1 MRILIYELI
10 PLILTQ
16 RRFKIDD
23 RLQTSARGR
32 NWLAELQVAANLNA
46 ASAIF
51 ALFTLLSAAA
61 ARQHRLSS
69 QEASWLH
76 SSTALRIL
84 HYSARIIPG
93 ARLQTLVAAL
103 SSMHPHAPSAHIFIC
118 LHALLTSPCLY
129 IYCTAD
135 HNTCQ
140 PSHAVNG

>member
-61 ARQHRLSS
+61 ARQH
-69 QEASWLH
+69 
-76 SSTALRIL
+76 
-84 HYSARIIPG
+84 
-93 ARLQTLVAAL
+93 
-103 SSMHPHAPSAHIFIC
+103 
-118 LHALLTSPCLY
+118 
-129 IYCTAD
+129 
-135 HNTCQ
+135 
-140 PSHAVNG
+140 